1 MDENLRPAS
10 APEKRTNFPK
20 ERLHDLVHTLMEYKA
35 GKKTLE
41 QRVVQGE
48 QYWKLR
54 TWDYIRPKKE
64 PKNVEPEPTSGWLV
78 NVILSKHSDAM
89 DAYPQAICLPREA
102 GDKGEAQA
110 LSSILPVILE
120 QNDFE
125 TTWSDTWWYKLKSGT
140 GVYGVF
146 WDAQK
151 QGGLGD
157 ISIRRTEL
165 LNLFWQP
172 GVDNIQKSRYVF
184 HVELQDNAFLKERYP
199 EIGDDL
205 GNELNVSQYV
215 YDENI
220 STKDK
225 SPVIDCYYRVWQ
237 QNRSILHYVKFVGEH
252 VLFATED
259 EPQYAE
265 RGLYDHGKYPFV
277 FDPLFPV
284 EGYPRC
290 GFGYVDLC
298 KDPQKFI
305 DILGNSI
312 IKNSVNGAT
321 PRYFVRQDGM
331 INEEEYADVN
341 NPFIH
346 VNGALDELAIRP
358 VDAPPLSETY
368 VSVMQLK
375 IDELKQISGNRD
387 VNNGGSTASVTAAS
401 AIAALQEAGNGL
413 SRDMIESGYRAFRE
427 ISELCIELIRQFYDL
442 PRTFRILGQ
451 YGTEQFIQYSNAHLQ
466 AQNMLAGNG
475 IMQQRVPAFDIEV
488 EVQKESQ
495 YTIATYNDLA
505 AQLYNMGVFNP
516 QNADQA
522 LMMLDM
528 MEFKG
533 KDQLMQKI
541 SKNQIMYQKMVE
553 YMQMALMLAQQYQPE
568 LVEPLSADIQQ
579 TIAGTADMNPTAG
592 QFAMPEGERSRG
604 GTVKREH
611 AYVEKARRTAQDSS
625 APGGRQA

>member
-110 LSSILPVILE
+110 LSSILPVFHE

-225 SPVIDCYYRVWQ
+225 SPVIDCYYRV
-237 QNRSILHYVKFVGEH
+237 
-252 VLFATED
+252 
-259 EPQYAE
+259 
-265 RGLYDHGKYPFV
+265 
-277 FDPLFPV
+277 
-284 EGYPRC
+284 
-290 GFGYVDLC
+290 
-298 KDPQKFI
+298 
-305 DILGNSI
+305 
-312 IKNSVNGAT
+312 
-321 PRYFVRQDGM
+321 
-331 INEEEYADVN
+331 
-341 NPFIH
+341 
-346 VNGALDELAIRP
+346 
-358 VDAPPLSETY
+358 
-368 VSVMQLK
+368 
-375 IDELKQISGNRD
+375 
-387 VNNGGSTASVTAAS
+387 
-401 AIAALQEAGNGL
+401 
-413 SRDMIESGYRAFRE
+413 
-427 ISELCIELIRQFYDL
+427 
-442 PRTFRILGQ
+442 
-451 YGTEQFIQYSNAHLQ
+451 
-466 AQNMLAGNG
+466 
-475 IMQQRVPAFDIEV
+475 
-488 EVQKESQ
+488 
-495 YTIATYNDLA
+495 
-505 AQLYNMGVFNP
+505 
-516 QNADQA
+516 
-522 LMMLDM
+522 
-528 MEFKG
+528 
-533 KDQLMQKI
+533 
-541 SKNQIMYQKMVE
+541 
-553 YMQMALMLAQQYQPE
+553 
-568 LVEPLSADIQQ
+568 
-579 TIAGTADMNPTAG
+579 
-592 QFAMPEGERSRG
+592 
-604 GTVKREH
+604 
-611 AYVEKARRTAQDSS
+611 
-625 APGGRQA
+625 